1 MVVARQD
8 VMVVVMVSKSGGAR
22 GWGWGRCRHVSKKGK
37 RGRCWKG
44 QGKTKGVDRGGGCRV
59 SKGKGGGRRG
69 RQGQGMTGR
78 SRMGWKGRRQGQGV
92 SRSGRRMGRGRSH
105 KQKTRSSRRRR
116 GHPTHSRRRHTPLLP
131 LLILTVHNL
140 HHPALPPPHRH
151 RPGTPRRPRNL
162 TQRQHRHI
170 IPCEQRRLTIE
181 LVGGRDGALAL
192 LLLGLNLGL
201 GEVVLVLVLDVL
213 IFIINGLGFGNLGG
227 AALARGLG
235 LLGRRLLAG
244 GAVGGRLLGRG
255 VVRLEEALVAF
266 GAGGGLVSLSCA
278 GMGWGLTR
286 PPWRQSPSRWRRLGS
301 QPVDGGSATYVGLRV
316 IGGSDGPFRRWSS

>member
-1 MVVARQD
+1 M
-8 VMVVVMVSKSGGAR
+8 
-22 GWGWGRCRHVSKKGK
+22 
-37 RGRCWKG
+37 
-44 QGKTKGVDRGGGCRV
+44 

-78 SRMGWKGRRQGQGV
+78 SQMGWKGRRQGQGV
-92 SRSGRRMGRGRSH
+92 SRSGRRMGQGRSH
-105 KQKTRSSRRRR
+105 RQKTRSSRRRR
-116 GHPTHSRRRHTPLLP
+116 GHPTHSRRRHTPLLL

-140 HHPALPPPHRH
+140 QHPALPSPHRH

-170 IPCEQRRLTIE
+170 IPCEQRRLTVE

-192 LLLGLNLGL
+192 LLLGLHLRL

-227 AALARGLG
+227 AALAWGLG

-301 QPVDGGSATYVGLRV
+301 QPVDGGSAQYVGLRV